1 MYEHLLYEH
10 RSAVLIIITDLS
22 IKLGPLLLG
31 WRIGDS
37 GFRIQILHGYICH
50 PGAQAVAPGDLSR
63 LGAETLAL
71 VGGKSSPPTTYLWWK
86 SSPPTTSSPP
96 PRIIAVNWTATICIC
111 ILISVLISS
120 HLCIELYIY
129 FHYFWWCLYT
139 SFVLSIFMW
148 RFRE

>member
-37 GFRIQILHGYICH
+37 GFRIQILLSSATQAVASGDFSRLRIQDSEFNLEFTRPH
-50 PGAQAVAPGDLSR
+50 PSGAQAVAPGDLSR

-71 VGGKSSPPTTYLWWK
+71 VGGKSSPPTT
-86 SSPPTTSSPP
+86 SSSSP
-96 PRIIAVNWTATICIC
+96 PRIIAVN
-111 ILISVLISS
+111 
-120 HLCIELYIY
+120 
-129 FHYFWWCLYT
+129 
-139 SFVLSIFMW
+139 
-148 RFRE
+148 